1 MFALAMEKTKKSKVT
16 REQIKELVYFARFIK
31 PYTTQ
36 FVLGLVL
43 LFFSSVIVM
52 AFPYLA
58 GELAD
63 IATGKSKLHLTL
75 DQVGGILLLI
85 LVLQGVVSYVR
96 VILFTIFSEKSMADV
111 RVALY
116 QKLITLPVVF
126 YDKNRVGELISRI
139 TADVDQL
146 QQVLSVTMAEF
157 IRQILILIVGITL
170 LLVSSPRLSLLML
183 ATFPLIVI
191 AAFFFGRFIRRLS
204 KERQEKLAATNTVVD
219 ETLQTIHTVKSFTN
233 EWFEFGR
240 YRDKIQEVVQTALH
254 LAKYRASFG
263 SFVIVVLFGGIFFL
277 LWFGARMVQDGSM
290 TVGQLVAFIAY
301 TMFIGGAIGSLGNF
315 YTTIISAVGGTERIR
330 EILNHDVEVST
341 QRNTKRPPV
350 VGNIRFEEVEFSY
363 PTRSDVPVLK
373 GINMEIAAGH
383 KIALV
388 GTSGAGKSTIAQ
400 LLLRFYE
407 PTGGAILLD
416 DQRISGMPLESYR
429 SILGLVPQE
438 VILFGGTI
446 RENILYGNP
455 DATEDQLIE
464 AARQANAWEFIKSFP
479 DGLETRVGERGI
491 KLSGGQ
497 RQRIA
502 IARAILRDP
511 KILILD
517 EATSSLDAES
527 ERVVQ
532 EALDNL
538 MQGRTS
544 VIIAHR
550 LATIKE
556 VDCIYVIEHGKV
568 IEKGTHEELA
578 AIPDGA
584 YSSFAKLQFD
594 TSE

>member
-1 MFALAMEKTKKSKVT
+1 
-16 REQIKELVYFARFIK
+16 
-31 PYTTQ
+31 
-36 FVLGLVL
+36 
-43 LFFSSVIVM
+43 
-52 AFPYLA
+52 
-58 GELAD
+58 
-63 IATGKSKLHLTL
+63 
-75 DQVGGILLLI
+75 
-85 LVLQGVVSYVR
+85 
-96 VILFTIFSEKSMADV
+96 
-111 RVALY
+111 
-116 QKLITLPVVF
+116 
-126 YDKNRVGELISRI
+126 
-139 TADVDQL
+139 
-146 QQVLSVTMAEF
+146 
-157 IRQILILIVGITL
+157 
-170 LLVSSPRLSLLML
+170 
-183 ATFPLIVI
+183 
-191 AAFFFGRFIRRLS
+191 
-204 KERQEKLAATNTVVD
+204 
-219 ETLQTIHTVKSFTN
+219 
-233 EWFEFGR
+233 
-240 YRDKIQEVVQTALH
+240 
-254 LAKYRASFG
+254 
-263 SFVIVVLFGGIFFL
+263 
-277 LWFGARMVQDGSM
+277 M

-315 YTTIISAVGGTERIR
+315 YTTIVSAIGGTERIR
-330 EILNHDVEVST
+330 DILNHEVEVST
-341 QRNTKRPPV
+341 VRHTDRPAV
-350 VGNIRFEEVEFSY
+350 SGNIRFDAVTFSY

-373 GINMEIAAGH
+373 GINMEIAAGN

-416 DQRISGMPLESYR
+416 DRNISTMPLESYR
-429 SILGLVPQE
+429 SVLGLVPQE

-455 DATEDQLIE
+455 DATDEQLIE
-464 AARQANAWEFIKSFP
+464 AAKQANAWDFIASFP
-479 DGLETRVGERGI
+479 EGLETRVGERGI

-556 VDCIYVIEHGKV
+556 VDCIYVIEHGQV
-568 IEKGTHEELA
+568 IERGTHEELA
-578 AIPDGA
+578 SIPDGA

>member
-1 MFALAMEKTKKSKVT
+1 MEKSEKRKLN
-16 REQIKELVYFARFIK
+16 REQIKELGYFTRFIK
-31 PYTTQ
+31 PYMTE
-36 FVLGLVL
+36 FIIGLVL
-43 LFFSSVIVM
+43 LFLSSVIVM

-58 GELAD
+58 GEMAD
-63 IATGKSKLHLTL
+63 IANGKSKLHLNL
-75 DQVGGILLLI
+75 NQVGGLLLII
-85 LVLQGVVSYVR
+85 LVLQGIVSYVR

-116 QKLITLPVVF
+116 QKLITLPIVF
-126 YDKNRVGELISRI
+126 YDKNRVGELVSRI

-170 LLVSSPRLSLLML
+170 LMISSPRLSLLML

-191 AAFFFGRFIRRLS
+191 AAYFFGRFIRRLS
-204 KERQEKLAATNTVVD
+204 KDRQEKLASTNTVVD

-240 YRDKIQEVVQTALH
+240 YRDKIQEVVKTALH

-277 LWFGARMVQDGSM
+277 LWFGARMVQNGTM

-315 YTTIISAVGGTERIR
+315 YTTIVSAIGGTERIR
-330 EILNHDVEVST
+330 EILSHPVEVT
-341 QRNTKRPPV
+341 TNRHLARPLV
-350 VGNIRFEEVEFSY
+350 TGNITFDDVQFRY
-363 PTRSDVPVLK
+363 PTREDVPVLK
-373 GINMEIAAGH
+373 GIDMEIGAGR

-388 GTSGAGKSTIAQ
+388 GSSGAGKSTIAQ

-407 PTGGAILLD
+407 PTGGQILLD
-416 DQRISGMPLESYR
+416 GQPIAGMELQSYR

-455 DATEDQLIE
+455 DANESQLID
-464 AARQANAWEFIKSFP
+464 AAKQANAWEFIQSFP
-479 DGLETRVGERGI
+479 EGLETKVGERGI

-532 EALDNL
+532 DALDNL

-568 IEKGTHEELA
+568 IESGTHDELA